1 MKRRSEKEREGG
13 MKLVLLF
20 DWIHFFYR
28 DVLKCLFLRYNLIM
42 KSVYKR

>member
-20 DWIHFFYR
+20 DWIHFFLPRRFKMFILALQFNYEI
-28 DVLKCLFLRYNLIM
+28 CT
-42 KSVYKR
+42 